1 VLSRVAEAI
10 YWCSRYVERAENVA
24 RFVDVTFNMQLD
36 TRSNQRSGWE
46 ALVMTTGDQDWFR
59 EHYGEPSPENVMRFL
74 TFDTRYP
81 NSIVSAVKSARDN
94 ARTVREVISRE
105 MWEELNALYL
115 MVTQAAKK
123 NEPLE
128 ELAAF
133 FSRVKLAGVHYQG
146 ITNATM
152 SHGEPWHFATLGQAI
167 ERADK
172 TSRILDVK
180 YFILLPQHARVGTT
194 VDQVGW
200 AALLNSASALQMY
213 RQRHQVLEPAH
224 VAQFLILDR
233 DFPRSIHHCVM
244 QAQNS
249 LHSITKSPLNSYGN
263 DAERRLGQLRAR
275 LDYADIQTIMSSGLH
290 EYLDHVQLSLNE
302 VGTAV
307 HKRFFE
313 IAN

>member
-24 RFVDVTFNMQLD
+24 RFIDVTFNMQLD

-59 EHYGEPSPENVMRFL
+59 EHYGDPSSENVQRFL

-81 NSIVSAVKSARDN
+81 NSIVSTVKSARDN

-105 MWEELNALYL
+105 MWEELNTLYL
-115 MVTQAAKK
+115 MVTKAARR

-128 ELAAF
+128 ELATF
-133 FSRVKLAGVHYQG
+133 FNHVKVAGVHYQG

-152 SHGEPWHFATLGQAI
+152 SHGEPWQFATLGQAI

-172 TSRILDVK
+172 ISRILDVK
-180 YFILLPQHARVGTT
+180 YFILLPHHAAVGTT

-213 RQRHQVLEPAH
+213 RQKYQVLDPAH
-224 VAQFLILDR
+224 VAEFLILDK
-233 DFPRSIHHCVM
+233 DFPRSIQHCVV
-244 QAQNS
+244 QAQHS
-249 LHSITKSPLNSYGN
+249 LHAITQSPLHSFGN

-275 LDYADIQTIMSSGLH
+275 LDYADIPTIMGGGLH
-290 EYLDHVQLSLNE
+290 EYLDNVQLSLND
-302 VGTAV
+302 VGAAI

-313 IAN
+313 IVD